1 MDQLERVLNQ
11 LDKIQE
17 TQLKHSET
25 LARHTVLHEAN
36 TKSLDLHIKRT
47 DLLELKLEAD
57 MKTAL
62 LPIQAAKVISKT
74 LGGLLV
80 LASLIYTISR
90 IWI

>member
-1 MDQLERVLNQ
+1 MDTDRILDK

-17 TQLKHSET
+17 HQLKHSEL

-62 LPIQAAKVISKT
+62 LPINSIKWILKVAAGIIVILT
-74 LGGLLV
+74 LAKFL
-80 LASLIYTISR
+80 
-90 IWI
+90 